1 MCGIGWTKSM
11 TEEGLAFAGWKSLA
25 RWLISGKSGQRF
37 CKWFVRKYWKQLL
50 ATDWGYEFHDWI
62 QRNNHG
68 ENSDRTKVIVVEFRE
83 RDCVVV
89 YGIGVS
95 CTFVSR
101 VASQSAQGDQLAEEL
116 IQLDLPYNAKR
127 VFDTRN
133 IIGMADFR
141 VESALDRFEREEYE
155 RLWKSLGEV
164 GDRIKSAGQQQQ
176 SGCSD

>member
-1 MCGIGWTKSM
+1 MSD
-11 TEEGLAFAGWKSLA
+11 EGLSFAGWKSLA

-50 ATDWGYEFHDWI
+50 STDWGYEFHDWI

-68 ENSDRTKVIVVEFRE
+68 ENSERTKVIVVEFRE

-89 YGIGVS
+89 YGVGVS
-95 CTFVSR
+95 CVFVSR
-101 VASQSAQGDQLAEEL
+101 VTSQSAKGDQLAEEL
-116 IQLDLPYNAKR
+116 LQLDLPYHAKR

-141 VESALDRFEREEYE
+141 VESALDRYEREEYE

-164 GDRIKSAGQQQQ
+164 GDRIANSGQQR
-176 SGCSD
+176 